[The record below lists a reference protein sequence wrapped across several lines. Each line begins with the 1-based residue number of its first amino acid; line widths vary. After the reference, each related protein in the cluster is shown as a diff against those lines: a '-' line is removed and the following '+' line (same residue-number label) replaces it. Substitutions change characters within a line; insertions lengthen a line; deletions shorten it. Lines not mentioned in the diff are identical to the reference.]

1 MYKKDYVLLNK
12 EGYFY
17 SVYND
22 DAYIIANIM
31 KYRLVH
37 TFDDNVKTGFPVN
50 LYFKVIE
57 RLEKYKISFRVS
69 NIPSDN
75 KDYGKYNNYFK
86 YLKRDLPVDS
96 VLINDKENK
105 RYSGSFTIK
114 FDDEEEYYEIND
126 NISEDASIIKL
137 VYKNN
142 IGDIVEYNGEKFKI
156 IDKNIEFK

>member
-1 MYKKDYVLLNK
+1 M
-12 EGYFY
+12 
-17 SVYND
+17 
-22 DAYIIANIM
+22 
-31 KYRLVH
+31 
-37 TFDDNVKTGFPVN
+37 
-50 LYFKVIE
+50 
-57 RLEKYKISFRVS
+57 
-69 NIPSDN
+69 
-75 KDYGKYNNYFK
+75 
-86 YLKRDLPVDS
+86 
-96 VLINDKENK
+96 INDKENK